1 MFLPLLLMHACVQVI
16 IFYSLLPNGD
26 GDVTSQHSACP
37 VTSGV
42 KWAANKWVWNGKPY
56 FK

>member
-1 MFLPLLLMHACVQVI
+1 MHACVQVI